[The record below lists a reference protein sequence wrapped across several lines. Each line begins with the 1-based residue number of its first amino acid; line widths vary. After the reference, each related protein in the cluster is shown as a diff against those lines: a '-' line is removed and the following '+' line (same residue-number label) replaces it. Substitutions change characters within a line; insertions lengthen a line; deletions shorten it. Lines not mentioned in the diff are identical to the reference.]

1 VLKFEILDIQSL
13 RLFGLEVSQ
22 CESSRGLL
30 DFEIKNLIVIL
41 DRDIKYFFRM
51 HSIRADE
58 ILLKSGVF
66 HFESG
71 KRNRLEVVKAKL
83 VSVVSLWV
91 VGRNECCGVFTT
103 KESFVFYD

>member
-1 VLKFEILDIQSL
+1 MLKCEILDIQSL
-13 RLFGLEVSQ
+13 RLFGLEVSH
-22 CESSRGLL
+22 CESSCGLL

-41 DRDIKYFFRM
+41 DRDIKYFFRV

-58 ILLKSGVF
+58 VLLKSGVF

-91 VGRNECCGVFTT
+91 VGRNECSGVFTA